1 MNNSSTIALTKN
13 PVFHDRNKHI
23 DIRFHHLKDCV
34 TNKEIEVKYVKTWDQ
49 VVNIFIKPLK
59 YDISIKI
66 RDLQRVMKKSSLRGV
81 LKIKLDF

>member
-34 TNKEIEVKYVKTWDQ
+34 TNKEIEVKYVKT
-49 VVNIFIKPLK
+49 
-59 YDISIKI
+59 
-66 RDLQRVMKKSSLRGV
+66 
-81 LKIKLDF
+81 